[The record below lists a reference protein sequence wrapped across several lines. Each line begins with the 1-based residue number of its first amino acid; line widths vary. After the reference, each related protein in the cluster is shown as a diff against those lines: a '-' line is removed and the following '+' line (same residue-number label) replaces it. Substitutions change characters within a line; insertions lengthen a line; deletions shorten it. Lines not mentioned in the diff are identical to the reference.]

1 MSQEKQKCQYCGSD
15 KDLFFGFVSLAI
27 PDEKMEAKKQKYGI
41 EWWKAM
47 ERTDL
52 SEEEDKELD
61 QLNFYDQL
69 VNTIGRGVAC
79 EVCLQKE
86 DDWYNKQDTIS
97 ITSVDNLHLHKKE
110 DGTNLSEEL
119 F

>member
-61 QLNFYDQL
+61 QLNS
-69 VNTIGRGVAC
+69 
-79 EVCLQKE
+79 KE
-86 DDWYNKQDTIS
+86 Q
-97 ITSVDNLHLHKKE
+97 
-110 DGTNLSEEL
+110 
-119 F
+119 